1 MSHYDLLLK
10 KLDAFIRKYYANQ
23 LLRGGLIFA
32 ACLLI
37 YLLLITVGEYY
48 FYFSIQVKWT
58 LLVFLFSVGLLSL
71 IFWMI
76 IPLFKMQQLGKVIS
90 KEQAALIVGSF
101 FPEVK
106 DKLLNVLQ
114 LREQAGAEAVSSEL
128 IAASI
133 DQKAEKISVLPF
145 GAAIDLR
152 KNRRYLPLLLLPVAV
167 AATIFIIAPKIF
179 TEGGYRLSQPSVFF
193 AKPAPFSFEVDQ
205 QQLRVVQGQAFTLT
219 ASVKGDKLPDRLF
232 VVLGGEQIEM
242 KPAGNHKFTYTF
254 PKVSD
259 ELSFRLTAADYYS
272 QPYSLAVLFQPVLE
286 HMRMTLSYPA
296 YTGKKSET
304 MQGLSDVVIPVGT
317 TIRWEL
323 GAAYTDEVLLHAGSV
338 QQPMARNGRQ
348 FSTSVRF
355 MASMPYQLWLSNNAQ
370 QSADTLQYQV
380 QVIDDQYPQVTIDA
394 HKDTTFA
401 QQVLVTGTAGD
412 DYALR
417 QVSFVYQVLD
427 AQNKVVR
434 TQSVPL
440 KSGGQV
446 AQFTHYFDIA
456 TLKLQ
461 PGYQV
466 NYYVEAWDNDAVNGS
481 KSSKSTVMSWKSPDG
496 KQLDKVMEENAEKM
510 NASMSS
516 SAAQAE
522 ELNEEFKEMQKEML
536 EAGESSWERNQKMQA
551 LLDKNL
557 QLKSNLENLKKR
569 FEEQRKQSDA
579 KNLSPEL
586 KEKQEAIKE
595 QINNLKDKQLEEQIR
610 KLQELLEKKDQRNA
624 MEQLQQMEQNNK
636 LFNMDMER
644 MQELMKRLEM
654 QMKMEGLAQKME
666 ELAKKEAALEQK
678 TEAGAQSNEAL
689 RKEQEQIK
697 QELDKMMNE
706 DMKAI
711 EQQNEQLQQP
721 QQLDKAQDAGKEAG
735 SEMEKSKDQL
745 QQNDKKNAKQSQQN
759 AKNKLQEMSQSLK
772 QMAAGMDMEQLDIDI
787 KATRQLLTN
796 LIRFSFDQ
804 EKLMNALRATSVNS
818 PAYLLL
824 TKEQNRLKNNTKM
837 IKDSLYVL
845 SKRIFSIAA
854 TVNKETSDLD
864 LNIARTL
871 DAFEQRNIGEILP
884 RQQYAMTAANNLAL
898 LLNELLSNLMQSQQG
913 GASGSGQGKPKK
925 GKGQGQGSGSGM
937 MKDIITGQ
945 QQMGQGMQQLKQ
957 GQQGQQGQSG
967 NKPGQSG
974 QSQGQ
979 NGQGGQNS
987 GGQQN
992 GGSQGNAEQVARL
1005 AQEQAM
1011 LRKQMQ
1017 ELLDLL
1023 NSNGQGGSKLT
1034 NEIRAIQAELDKQE
1048 TDLVFRKDINQLIQ
1062 RNKDIL
1068 TRMLE
1073 AEKAIQ
1079 EQEEDNKRSAE
1090 AGKDAPRPMPAELS
1104 EYLKQ
1109 QQLLFERYRTATPVL
1124 KPFYQKMAEEYL
1136 KKVQGQ

>member
-23 LLRGGLIFA
+23 LLRGGLVFA

-37 YLLLITVGEYY
+37 YLLLITIGEYY

-71 IFWMI
+71 VFWVI
-76 IPLFKMQQLGKVIS
+76 IPLLKMQQLGKVINH
-90 KEQAALIVGSF
+90 EQAATIVGNF

-114 LREQAGAEAVSSEL
+114 LKEQTSESDASNEL

-133 DQKAEKISVLPF
+133 DQKAGKISVLPF
-145 GAAIDLR
+145 GAAIDMR
-152 KNRRYLPLLLLPVAV
+152 KNKKYLPFLFLPVI
-167 AATIFIIAPKIF
+167 AAALIFVIAPKVF

-193 AKPAPFSFEVDQ
+193 AKPAPFTFYVDPK
-205 QQLRVVQGQAFTLT
+205 QLRVVQGQPFTLT
-219 ASVKGDKLPDRLF
+219 ASVQGEKLPERLF
-232 VVLGGEQIEM
+232 LVLGNEQVEM
-242 KPAGNHKFTYTF
+242 KSIGNHKFTYTF

-259 ELSFRLTAADYYS
+259 ALSFRLTAVDYYS
-272 QPYSLAVLFQPVLE
+272 QPYKLSVLFQPELE
-286 HMRMTLSYPA
+286 QMRMTLTYPA

-304 MQGLSDVVIPVGT
+304 MQGLSDVTVPVGT
-317 TIRWEL
+317 TIHWEL
-323 GAAYTDEVLLHAGSV
+323 GAAHTDEVQVKAGNV
-338 QQPMARNGRQ
+338 QQPMSRDGKR
-348 FSTSVRF
+348 FSTAVRF
-355 MASMPYQLWLSNNAQ
+355 MASMPYQLWLKNNVQ
-370 QSADTLQYQV
+370 TTTDTLQYQV
-380 QVIDDQYPQVTIDA
+380 QVIDDQYPQVSIDA

-427 AQNKVVR
+427 AQNKVV
-434 TQSVPL
+434 SIKAVPL

-446 AQFTHYFDIA
+446 VQFSHYFDIA

-481 KSSKSTVMSWKSPDG
+481 KSSKSTVMSWKAPDL
-496 KQLDKVMEENAEKM
+496 KQLEKVMEENAEKM
-510 NASMSS
+510 NSSMSS

-522 ELNEEFKEMQKEML
+522 QLNEEFKNMQKEML
-536 EAGESSWERNQKMQA
+536 ESGESSWERNQKMQS

-579 KNLSPEL
+579 KSLSPEL
-586 KEKQEAIKE
+586 KEKQEAIKD
-595 QINNLKDKQLEEQIR
+595 QIDNLKDKQLEEQIK
-610 KLQELLEKKDQRNA
+610 KLQELLEKRDQRNA

-666 ELAKKEAALEQK
+666 ELSKKEAALEQK
-678 TEAGAQSNEAL
+678 TETGAQNSEAL

-697 QELDKMMNE
+697 QELDKAMKE

-711 EQQNEQLQQP
+711 EQQNNQLQQP
-721 QQLDKAQDAGKEAG
+721 QQLDKAQDVGKEAE
-735 SEMEKSKDQL
+735 SEMNKSSEQL
-745 QQNDKKNAKQSQQN
+745 QQNNQKNAKQSQQN

-772 QMAAGMDMEQLDIDI
+772 QMASGMDMEQLDIDI

-804 EKLMNALRATSVNS
+804 EKLMNALRTTSVSS

-864 LNIARTL
+864 QNIARTL
-871 DAFEQRNIGEILP
+871 DAFEQRNVGEILP

-913 GASGSGQGKPKK
+913 GASGSGQSKPKK
-925 GKGQGQGSGSGM
+925 GKGQGSGSGM

-945 QQMGQGMQQLKQ
+945 QQMGQGMQQMKE
-957 GQQGQQGQSG
+957 GQSG

-974 QSQGQ
+974 QGQ
-979 NGQGGQNS
+979 SGQGGQNS

-1005 AQEQAM
+1005 AQQQAM

-1017 ELLDLL
+1017 ELLDVL

-1048 TDLVFRKDINQLIQ
+1048 TDLVFRKDISQLIQ
-1062 RNKDIL
+1062 RNKEIL

-1090 AGKDAPRPMPAELS
+1090 AGKDAPRPMPGELS
-1104 EYLKQ
+1104 DYLQ
-1109 QQLLFERYRTATPVL
+1109 QQQMLFERYRTTAPVL
-1124 KPFYQKMAEEYL
+1124 KPFYQKMSEEYL
-1136 KKVQGQ
+1136 KKVQGK